1 MIIPKNNDSDFE
13 RLEIIYNIML
23 HDMADQ
29 LTTDYHS
36 QAWVINHYFKEAYE
50 KYKKLEGGKQIMK
63 VMISQPMSDVTDLE
77 IKKIQSQLKEKFAKY
92 HIEVI
97 DSYIEDDVESDI
109 NHPGVFYLG
118 KTLMD
123 SLSKVDAV
131 YFVDG
136 WQRAR
141 GCRIERKICEEYHIM
156 ILDSSFF
163 KHENEIHIRSDFI
176 NSNNMRVMP
185 CQNKSKGYDV
195 DISMNNHLSIL
206 NDQFGPDIYTHI
218 PQIHDMEEE

>member
-1 MIIPKNNDSDFE
+1 MTIKRNNDSDFE
-13 RLEIIYNIML
+13 RLEVIYNLML
-23 HDMADQ
+23 HDMANQ

-36 QAWVINHYFKEAYE
+36 QAWVINHYFEKAYK
-50 KYKKLEGGKQIMK
+50 KYKELEGGKQIMK
-63 VMISQPMSDVTDLE
+63 VMISQPMSDVTDSE
-77 IKKIQSQLKEKFAKY
+77 IKRIQSDLKRKFAKY

-97 DSYIEDDVESDI
+97 DSYIEDDVKSDV
-109 NHPGVFYLG
+109 NNPGVFYLG

-156 ILDSSFF
+156 TLDSSFF
-163 KHENEIHIRSDFI
+163 KHENEIHIGSDFI
-176 NSNNMRVMP
+176 NSNNIRVMP
-185 CQNKSKGYDV
+185 CKYDPN
-195 DISMNNHLSIL
+195 DHLSKL
-206 NDQFGPDIYTHI
+206 NDQFGPDTYTHI
-218 PQIHDMEEE
+218 PQIHNMEEE

>member
-1 MIIPKNNDSDFE
+1 MTIKRNNDSDFE
-13 RLEIIYNIML
+13 RLETIYNLML
-23 HDMADQ
+23 HDMANQ

-36 QAWVINHYFKEAYE
+36 QAWVINHYFEKAYK
-50 KYKKLEGGKQIMK
+50 KYKELEGGKQIMK
-63 VMISQPMSDVTDLE
+63 VMISQPMSGVPDSEVRR
-77 IKKIQSQLKEKFAKY
+77 IQSELKDKFGKY
-92 HIEVI
+92 HIEVV
-97 DSYIEDDVESDI
+97 DSFLTEEVEQS
-109 NHPGVFYLG
+109 NNPGVFYLG
-118 KTLMD
+118 RTLTNFMHD
-123 SLSKVDAV
+123 VDAV

-176 NSNNMRVMP
+176 NSNNIRVVP
-185 CQNKSKGYDV
+185 CKNDPNDHISK
-195 DISMNNHLSIL
+195 L
-206 NDQFGPDIYTHI
+206 NAQFGPDTCTHI

>member
-1 MIIPKNNDSDFE
+1 MTTQRNNDSDFE
-13 RLEIIYNIML
+13 RLEAIYNIML

-36 QAWVINHYFKEAYE
+36 QAWVINHYFEKAYK
-50 KYKKLEGGKQIMK
+50 KYKELEGGKQIMK
-63 VMISQPMSDVTDLE
+63 VMISQPMSDVPDSE
-77 IKKIQSQLKEKFAKY
+77 IKRIQSQLKERFAKY
-92 HIEVI
+92 HIEVV
-97 DSYIEDDVESDI
+97 DSYISDNIESDV
-109 NHPGVFYLG
+109 NNPGVFYLG

-141 GCRIERKICEEYHIM
+141 GCRIEKQICEAYHIM
-156 ILDSSFF
+156 ILDSTFF
-163 KHENEIHIRSDFI
+163 KHENDIHIKGSFI
-176 NSNNMRVMP
+176 NSNMRVVP
-185 CQNKSKGYDV
+185 CKNEQTDYISK
-195 DISMNNHLSIL
+195 L
-206 NDQFGPDIYTHI
+206 NEQFGPDTYTHI